1 MTDILIWAFA
11 LGGVVA
17 VAIVVLVLGWAVVQE
32 FSNDK

>member
-1 MTDILIWAFA
+1 MTDALIWALA

-32 FSNDK
+32 FSND

>member
-1 MTDILIWAFA
+1 MTDALIWILA
-11 LGGVVA
+11 LGGVIA